1 MASRPITSGRTSLW
15 AGRKLRQHG
24 GLSWRR
30 GFHGTRAG
38 GCRGVRTAGKAPAVS
53 SGRSPPLR
61 ALDPAGPAVGACART
76 LGNPGPRLQTVGV
89 CAERHRVLLPAFG
102 TGREFKASGNG

>member
-1 MASRPITSGRTSLW
+1 M
-15 AGRKLRQHG
+15 GRKETEAARGSELEEGLPRDASGGLPRGAHG
-24 GLSWRR
+24 GE
-30 GFHGTRAG
+30 GTGSEQR
-38 GCRGVRTAGKAPAVS
+38 PQ
-53 SGRSPPLR
+53 PPLR